1 MVLIPDCPNPH
12 ARPLN
17 KYSVQRSTS
26 NLGVSYYVKP
36 DFSTDYQGSIRRLE
50 QHVEED
56 YVSTLRNACF
66 KEKNYKENMIWRAR
80 SFGDAQMFKRAQELR
95 TPSCDSL
102 QSLYS

>member
-1 MVLIPDCPNPH
+1 MYVSVCEQMLSLLLWIVLSTWFLCCS
-12 ARPLN
+12 

-36 DFSTDYQGSIRRLE
+36 DFSTEFQGSIRRLE

-66 KEKNYKENMIWRAR
+66 KEKNYSK
-80 SFGDAQMFKRAQELR
+80 
-95 TPSCDSL
+95 SL
-102 QSLYS
+102 LFMVQYINDDNFQDNVT